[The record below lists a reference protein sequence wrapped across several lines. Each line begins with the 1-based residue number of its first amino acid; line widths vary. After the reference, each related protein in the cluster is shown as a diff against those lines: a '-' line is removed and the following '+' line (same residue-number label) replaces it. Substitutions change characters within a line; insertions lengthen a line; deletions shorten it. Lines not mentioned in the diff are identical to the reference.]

1 MVWCHKRKVIF
12 VHIPKTG
19 GTSIEM
25 RLGMRGLSNGYEVVN
40 CIAKQ
45 HYRWRNYVKELGNDK
60 FKEYYKFAVCR
71 NPYTRFL
78 SEYYWCE
85 IPGMGHRHGQS
96 FVEFLGKVEKIVKEK
111 QFKLTK
117 YHDHFIPQWRFVFD
131 NNGVPKLDKVLRF
144 ESFEEVDNFLKD
156 KFGAVGNEH
165 QKKSGNKKY
174 VLTSQ
179 DKERIYAMYQ
189 KDFELFGYEK

>member
-1 MVWCHKRKVIF
+1 MVWSYQKKIIF
-12 VHIPKTG
+12 IHIPKTG

-25 RLGMRGLSNGYEVVN
+25 RLGMRGKTNGFVVVN
-40 CIAKQ
+40 GIAKQ

-71 NPYTRFL
+71 NPYTRLL

-85 IPGMGHRHGQS
+85 IPSMGHRHGQS

-131 NNGVPKLDKVLRF
+131 DEGNSKVNKIFRF
-144 ESFEEVDNFLKD
+144 ESFNEIDVFLKE
-156 KFGAVGNEH
+156 KYQATGNQH

-174 VLTSQ
+174 ILSDE
-179 DKERIYAMYQ
+179 DKNRIYTIYK
-189 KDFELFGYEK
+189 KDFELFGYPK